1 MFIKHYPISTG
12 SVIDHSLFPE
22 VFMQKSITH
31 KLCSA
36 FLMAFIS
43 TTVMAQSS
51 DHGTTKSGTA
61 GMSSSRGV
69 PSELVLTGAQEVP
82 PVPTKASGK
91 STIKIATDRSVSGV
105 VTTEGVAGTA
115 AHIHEGPI
123 GKAGPVILPLTKTSA
138 NTFSVPANAKLSD
151 AQYASYLAGN
161 LYVNV
166 HSAAHPEGEIR
177 AQLNTK

>member
-1 MFIKHYPISTG
+1 MK
-12 SVIDHSLFPE
+12 
-22 VFMQKSITH
+22 KSMAH
-31 KLCSA
+31 KLRSA
-36 FLMAFIS
+36 FLMALIS

-51 DHGTTKSGTA
+51 AGTTRSGTT
-61 GMSSSRGV
+61 GMSSSGGV
-69 PSELVLTGAQEVP
+69 PSELILTGAQEVP
-82 PVPTKASGK
+82 PVSTKASGK
-91 STIKIATDRSVSGV
+91 STIKVATDHSVSGV

-138 NTFSVPANAKLSD
+138 NTFSVPENAKLSN
-151 AQYASYLAGN
+151 AQYATYLAGN
-161 LYVNV
+161 LYINV